1 MLKLRQT
8 IVLWNRDTKDYRMES
23 WLDMESWCRNFTP
36 EHGDIV
42 LMHDNHSFAAT
53 AAALAGT
60 LSNMSDVKFCHISDW
75 LRNSRRQFANTT
87 QSSGDQS

>member
-1 MLKLRQT
+1 
-8 IVLWNRDTKDYRMES
+8 MES
-23 WLDMESWCRNFTP
+23 WSDMETWCHDFTP

-60 LSNMSDVKFCHISDW
+60 LPNMTGVKFCHVSDW
-75 LRNSRRQFANTT
+75 LRDSRRHSTNAT
-87 QSSGDQS
+87 QASGGQS